1 METAELKRG
10 DPEGVCRDYLRE
22 KAKEQRG
29 GTSMTVE
36 PGAITKILQER
47 NPEGYPQG
55 FSLGV
60 THGRQTLQLLLTDA
74 EHPETEVIA
83 QISITEVVEYLKLR
97 MEAQSQQALHLLA
110 KLETYKEKP

>member
-1 METAELKRG
+1 MQVTCPDCGKVYDDARRWTICPHFDLG
-10 DPEGVCRDYLRE
+10 
-22 KAKEQRG
+22 
-29 GTSMTVE
+29 MTVE